1 MSPSRKFAGPKI
13 RRGRHARGRHV
24 ARAAP
29 DACSPSHDCPLERH
43 FIALDAVGWRVVE
56 IRPPVS
62 RDEGDLWHVAIT
74 RVDYV
79 ASMTASAPEPDVAL
93 AELVRYASAD
103 GREQG

>member
-1 MSPSRKFAGPKI
+1 MSPSRKSAGPKI
-13 RRGRHARGRHV
+13 LRGRHARRRHV
-24 ARAAP
+24 SKAAP
-29 DACSPSHDCPLERH
+29 GSGPPSHDCALERH

-62 RDEGDLWHVAIT
+62 RDEGELWRVAIT

-79 ASMTASAPEPDVAL
+79 ASMTATAPDPDAAL